1 MLKKLG
7 LFPQE
12 REEIQVQ
19 SHLMLGQKI
28 LFQLMGFSLAA
39 SSLAQNINTSS
50 FSAT

>member
-12 REEIQVQ
+12 REEVQVQ
-19 SHLMLGQKI
+19 IRLILGQKVF
-28 LFQLMGFSLAA
+28 LLMGFFLKV